1 MDVRLDGRVALVTGA
16 GEGIGRGCALAL
28 AASGAQLF
36 VNDKNPV
43 TGEDTVRAI
52 RERGGE
58 AHFVAADVSDAAQVA
73 AMFQAIA
80 SQTNALHILLNNAG
94 VNLFKGIQDTSLDE
108 WNAVFRVDSTGIYLV
123 TKAMLPLLKAAGDA
137 SIINIASIHATM
149 TVATMSAYAA
159 AKGSVLA
166 MGRTL
171 AQELGPFGIRVN
183 TISPGFIDTP
193 LLASWVATEPDPTAT
208 MQRINGYQ
216 PLGRIGN
223 PRDIGN
229 LVVFLAGPQSGFI
242 TGANVPIDGGL
253 STRLMH

>member
-208 MQRINGYQ
+208 MQRINGYH

-229 LVVFLAGPQSGFI
+229 LVVFLASPQSGFI

>member
-1 MDVRLDGRVALVTGA
+1 
-16 GEGIGRGCALAL
+16 
-28 AASGAQLF
+28 
-36 VNDKNPV
+36 
-43 TGEDTVRAI
+43 
-52 RERGGE
+52 
-58 AHFVAADVSDAAQVA
+58 
-73 AMFQAIA
+73 
-80 SQTNALHILLNNAG
+80 LHILLNNAG

-123 TKAMLPLLKAAGDA
+123 TKTMLPLLKAAGDA

-208 MQRINGYQ
+208 MQRINGYH

-223 PRDIGN
+223 PQDIGN

-242 TGANVPIDGGL
+242 SGANVPIDGGL

>member
-16 GEGIGRGCALAL
+16 GEGIGRGCAMAL

-36 VNDKNPV
+36 VNDKNPI
-43 TGEDTVRAI
+43 TGEETARTIRAS
-52 RERGGE
+52 GGK
-58 AHFVAADVSDAAQVA
+58 AQFVAADVSDAGQVT
-73 AMFQAIA
+73 AMFQAVA
-80 SQTNALHILLNNAG
+80 SQSNALHILLNNAG

-123 TKAMLPLLKAAGDA
+123 TKAALPLLKAAGDA

-193 LLASWVATEPDPTAT
+193 LLASWVATEADPAAT
-208 MQRINGYQ
+208 MQRINGYH

-223 PRDIGN
+223 PQDIGN
-229 LVVFLAGPQSGFI
+229 LVVFLASPQSGFI
-242 TGANVPIDGGL
+242 SGANIPIDGGL